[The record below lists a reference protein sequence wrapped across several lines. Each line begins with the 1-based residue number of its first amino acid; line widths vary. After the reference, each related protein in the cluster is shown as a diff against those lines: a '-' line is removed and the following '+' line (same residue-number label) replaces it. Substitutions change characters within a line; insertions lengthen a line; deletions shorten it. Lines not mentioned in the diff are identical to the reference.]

1 MSDVQL
7 YLGDC
12 LEVMKERL
20 PDASIDLTV
29 TSPPYDSL
37 RKYNG
42 YSFNFEEIATQL
54 WRVTRLGGVV
64 VWVVADQTV
73 DGSETGTSF
82 RQALYFMDIGFK
94 LHDTMI
100 YETDKPP
107 MNDRRYQACFEYM
120 FVFVKGKLTTFNPIK
135 VDATQA
141 NKKRTAITYRQENGC
156 LKNQWRGGTY
166 SATTVKKSIW
176 YFPSGHGKGTR
187 DELAFSHPASFPESL
202 AKDHILSW
210 SNPGDTVLDC
220 FLGSGTSGKIAK
232 LLHRNFIG
240 IEISEEYHNL
250 AARRIEQAQAP
261 AITEEG
267 VFMPQP
273 EQAPL
278 FA

>member
-82 RQALYFMDIGFK
+82 RQALYFRSLGFNVE
-94 LHDTMI
+94 TMI
-100 YETDKPP
+100 YETAGTGAKGS
-107 MNDRRYQACFEYM
+107 NYLYWQSFEYM
-120 FVFVKGKLTTFNPIK
+120 FVLTKGQPKISNRIADVKNTNAGKMRCSSSRKSELLNS
-135 VDATQA
+135 
-141 NKKRTAITYRQENGC
+141 RTERRGIIAPAYSVRPNI
-156 LKNQWRGGTY
+156 WRYAFG
-166 SATTVKKSIW
+166 AKS
-176 YFPSGHGKGTR
+176 GDTG
-187 DELAFSHPASFPESL
+187 DHPAPFPEAL
-202 AKDHILSW
+202 ARDHILSW

-220 FLGSGTSGKIAK
+220 FLGSGTSGKMAK